1 MRWLYEY
8 LFPAMW
14 IAFLLYWR
22 IAAAGTKVTRRL
34 EGLPSRVFRV
44 VLWIGALAVLIV
56 QRLPWPWLYRELYR
70 PRLAWFWLG
79 AGITL
84 AGLLF
89 AVWARRHLGANW
101 SRSVTLKEGHELI
114 TSGPYG
120 MVRHPI
126 YTGLLTG
133 FLGTAVAIGQVRGV
147 LAFLLVLVS
156 LWMKW
161 RLEEKWMREEF
172 GQTYAEYAR
181 RVPAVVP
188 RPL

>member
-1 MRWLYEY
+1 
-8 LFPAMW
+8 MW
-14 IAFLLYWR
+14 IAFFVYWR
-22 IAAAGTKVTRRL
+22 ITAGGAKATRRL
-34 EGLPSRVFRV
+34 EGMALRVFRV
-44 VLWIGALAVLIV
+44 TLWAIALVLLILGP
-56 QRLPWPWLYRELYR
+56 LPLPWLYWRFY
-70 PRLAWFWLG
+70 PRSLVWFWVGVG
-79 AGITL
+79 ATL
-84 AGLLF
+84 AGMLF
-89 AVWARRHLGANW
+89 AVWARRHLGSNW
-101 SRSVTLKEGHELI
+101 SRSVTLKQGHELI

-133 FLGTAVAIGQVRGV
+133 FLGTAIAIGQVRGV

-156 LWMKW
+156 LWVKW

-188 RPL
+188 RPM

>member
-1 MRWLYEY
+1 MRWVYHYLY
-8 LFPAMW
+8 PAMW
-14 IAFLLYWR
+14 IAFMVYWR
-22 IAAAGTKVTRRL
+22 IAAAGTKATRKL
-34 EGLPSRVFRV
+34 ESMPLRVFRV
-44 VLWIGALAVLIV
+44 TLWSVALAILII
-56 QRLPWPWLYRELYR
+56 QPLPAHWLDRQLY
-70 PRLAWFWLG
+70 PRSLAWFWVG
-79 AGITL
+79 VGVTL

-89 AVWARRHLGANW
+89 AVWARRHLGSNW
-101 SRSVTLKEGHELI
+101 SRSVTLKQGHELI

-133 FLGTAVAIGQVRGV
+133 FLGTTIAVGQVRGV

-156 LWMKW
+156 LWVKW

-172 GQTYAEYAR
+172 GQTYVDYAR

-188 RPL
+188 RPM